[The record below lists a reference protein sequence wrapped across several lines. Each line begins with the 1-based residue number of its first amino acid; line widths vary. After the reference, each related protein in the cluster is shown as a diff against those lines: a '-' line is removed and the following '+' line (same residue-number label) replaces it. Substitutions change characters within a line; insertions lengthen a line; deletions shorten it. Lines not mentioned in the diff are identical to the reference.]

1 MKRCALALL
10 AVAALSATCVRAE
23 SIKGLSKSKIAEKD
37 KQNWGDGNFFAGTG
51 ADGKSSEAAADML
64 AIKNALARELLML
77 DTVMQKSRNSP
88 ESNTDPES
96 WFKDALK
103 MLSSPLNPVKP
114 RGQSNLQATPAE
126 QRRLR
131 GLQSAHEALG
141 VIENR
146 LRPKV
151 RQVLALACT
160 DCLFGRYLKFS
171 RANKLLDDG
180 RINNL
185 LKEMDKC
192 YPKFLREVDRFA
204 EGKTSYPKSTEEL
217 LSLQACEKCFD
228 QALINGELANYFDVK
243 ARMLPKIDR
252 NMRVLDRYLKEIDS
266 GNLKRFNEAVDTSWK
281 LCEELDAVVVSVSDW
296 YAKNALSIDPYI
308 REYVARYI
316 KACNKFKHELSLFL
330 GESRELAKHT
340 GDDSTK
346 IGQLRA
352 CRDLSPNKALFI
364 KAGAVSNGTPGYTE
378 RMNALGRELKR
389 KFYEAVNKA
398 LRRNGRPP
406 VSFS

>member
-1 MKRCALALL
+1 MKKCALALL

-37 KQNWGDGNFFAGTG
+37 KQNWGNENFFAGIG
-51 ADGKSSEAAADML
+51 ADGKSSEAATDML
-64 AIKNALARELLML
+64 AIKSALARELLML

-88 ESNTDPES
+88 ESNADPES

-103 MLSSPLNPVKP
+103 MLSAPLNPVKP

-131 GLQSAHEALG
+131 GLQSAHEALST
-141 VIENR
+141 IENR

-151 RQVLALACT
+151 RQVLALASA
-160 DCLFGRYLKFS
+160 DCIFSRHLRFS

-180 RINNL
+180 KFNTA
-185 LKEMDKC
+185 LKEIDSC

-204 EGKTSYPKSTEEL
+204 EGKTKYPKSIDEL
-217 LSLQACEKCFD
+217 RSPQACAKCFD
-228 QALINGELANYFDVK
+228 QALINGELANYFDVN
-243 ARMLPKIDR
+243 ARMLPKLDR
-252 NMRVLDRYLKEIDS
+252 NMRVLDRYLKELDRV
-266 GNLKRFNEAVDTSWK
+266 NLKRFNEATDTSWK
-281 LCEELDAVVVSVSDW
+281 LCEELDAAVVSVSDW

-308 REYVARYI
+308 RQYVARYI
-316 KACNKFKHELSLFL
+316 QACNKFKHELSLFL
-330 GESRELAKHT
+330 GECRTLARHT

-346 IGQLRA
+346 IGQLRS

-364 KAGAVSNGTPGYTE
+364 KAGAASDGTPGYTE
-378 RMNALGRELKR
+378 RLNALGRELKR
-389 KFYEAVNKA
+389 KFDEAVNKA
-398 LRRNGRPP
+398 LRRNG
-406 VSFS
+406 

>member
-1 MKRCALALL
+1 MKKCALTLL
-10 AVAALSATCVRAE
+10 AVAALSATCIRAE

-51 ADGKSSEAAADML
+51 TDGKSSEAAADML

-77 DTVMQKSRNSP
+77 DVLMQKSRSSP

-103 MLSSPLNPVKP
+103 MLSAPLNPVKP
-114 RGQSNLQATPAE
+114 RAQSNLQATPAE

-204 EGKTSYPKSTEEL
+204 EGKTSYPKSIEEL
-217 LSLQACEKCFD
+217 QSLQACQKCFD

-266 GNLKRFNEAVDTSWK
+266 GSLKRFNEAVDTSWK
-281 LCEELDAVVVSVSDW
+281 LCEELDATVVSVSDW

-316 KACNKFKHELSLFL
+316 KACNRFKHELSIFI
-330 GESRELAKHT
+330 GECRDLAKHT

-346 IGQLRA
+346 IGQLRS
-352 CRDLSPNKALFI
+352 CKDLSPNKALFI
-364 KAGAVSNGTPGYTE
+364 KGGAASNGTPGYTE
-378 RMNALGRELKR
+378 RVRAFGQDLRRRFNDAL
-389 KFYEAVNKA
+389 NKL

-406 VSFS
+406 MPFS

>member
-1 MKRCALALL
+1 MKKCALALL
-10 AVAALSATCVRAE
+10 AVAALSATCVQAE

-37 KQNWGDGNFFAGTG
+37 RQNWGDGSFFAGTG

-64 AIKNALARELLML
+64 AIKNALARELLLL

-88 ESNTDPES
+88 EANTDPES

-103 MLSSPLNPVKP
+103 MLSSPLDPVKP
-114 RGQSNLQATPAE
+114 RGQSNLQSTPAE

-131 GLQSAHEALG
+131 GLQSAHEALS

-160 DCLFGRYLKFS
+160 DGIFGRHLRFS

-180 RINNL
+180 KFNTV
-185 LKEMDKC
+185 LKDMDSR
-192 YPKFLREVDRFA
+192 YPQFLREADRFA
-204 EGKTSYPKSTEEL
+204 EGKTGYPKSIEEL
-217 LSLQACEKCFD
+217 RSLQACEKCFD
-228 QALINGELANYFDVK
+228 QALMACGLANYFDVK
-243 ARMLPKIDR
+243 ARMLPKINR
-252 NMRVLDRYLKEIDS
+252 NMRVLDRYLKEIDKGS
-266 GNLKRFNEAVDTSWK
+266 LKRFNEAVDTSWK
-281 LCEELDAVVVSVSDW
+281 LCEELDAAVVSVSDW
-296 YAKNALSIDPYI
+296 YVKNALSIDPYI

-330 GESRELAKHT
+330 GECRQLARHT
-340 GDDSTK
+340 GDDSTN
-346 IGQLRA
+346 IGQLRS
-352 CRDLSPNKALFI
+352 CKDLSPNKALSI
-364 KAGAVSNGTPGYTE
+364 KAGAASDGKPGYSE
-378 RMNALGRELKR
+378 RVDAFGKDLRRRFIDAL
-389 KFYEAVNKA
+389 NKL

-406 VSFS
+406 LPFS

>member
-10 AVAALSATCVRAE
+10 AVAALAATCVRAE

-37 KQNWGDGNFFAGTG
+37 KQNWGDGDFFAGTG
-51 ADGKSSEAAADML
+51 ADGKTSEAATDML
-64 AIKNALARELLML
+64 AIKNALARELLLL

-103 MLSSPLNPVKP
+103 MLSARLNPVKP
-114 RGQSNLQATPAE
+114 RGQANLQATPAE

-131 GLQSAHEALG
+131 GLQSAHEALS
-141 VIENR
+141 VIESR

-151 RQVLALACT
+151 RQVLALASA
-160 DCLFGRYLKFS
+160 DVIFSRHLRFS

-180 RINNL
+180 KFNTV
-185 LKEMDKC
+185 LKEMDSG

-204 EGKTSYPKSTEEL
+204 EGKTKYPKSIDEL
-217 LSLQACEKCFD
+217 RSPQACEKCFD
-228 QALINGELANYFDVK
+228 QALINAALANYFDAK

-252 NMRVLDRYLKEIDS
+252 NMRVLDRYLKELDRV
-266 GNLKRFNEAVDTSWK
+266 NLKRFNEATDTSWK
-281 LCEELDAVVVSVSDW
+281 LCEELDAAIVSVSDW

-308 REYVARYI
+308 RQYVARYI
-316 KACNKFKHELSLFL
+316 QACNKFKHELSLFL
-330 GESRELAKHT
+330 GECRTLAKHT

-346 IGQLRA
+346 IGQLRS
-352 CRDLSPNKALFI
+352 CKDLSPNKALFI
-364 KAGAVSNGTPGYTE
+364 KAGAASDGTPGYTE
-378 RMNALGRELKR
+378 RLNALGRELKR
-389 KFYEAVNKA
+389 KFDEAVNKA
-398 LRRNGRPP
+398 LRRNG
-406 VSFS
+406 